1 MSRLLCLSRVC
12 ARCTVF
18 SARCQGQQQ
27 LVKRFLIQQQS
38 AYVGGSSLPK
48 NRTNSKLWLCGV
60 GVGLALAVGLKSR
73 SDTAD
78 SSCEKRETE
87 AARYRRAAE
96 VGREL
101 LERIDQGR
109 NRGRPMEP
117 ETAFTFSFISCE
129 PLFVFRLRSVLR
141 GWWWGSLWTVFRS
154 GVKVVS
160 HCHTFTF

>member
-101 LERIDQGR
+101 LERIKAEVGAPGMVVGVSVDGVQVWCEG
-109 NRGRPMEP
+109 GVTLPHIYILS
-117 ETAFTFSFISCE
+117 FFSII
-129 PLFVFRLRSVLR
+129 
-141 GWWWGSLWTVFRS
+141 
-154 GVKVVS
+154 K
-160 HCHTFTF
+160 

>member
-101 LERIDQGR
+101 LERIKAEVGAPGMVVGVSVDGVQGLVMLIWR
-109 NRGRPMEP
+109 
-117 ETAFTFSFISCE
+117 TVYC
-129 PLFVFRLRSVLR
+129 VL
-141 GWWWGSLWTVFRS
+141 
-154 GVKVVS
+154 
-160 HCHTFTF
+160 HTR

>member
-101 LERIDQGR
+101 LERIKVGTEVGLWNQKQ
-109 NRGRPMEP
+109 PSP
-117 ETAFTFSFISCE
+117 S
-129 PLFVFRLRSVLR
+129 RSSAVNLCL
-141 GWWWGSLWTVFRS
+141 SS
-154 GVKVVS
+154 G
-160 HCHTFTF
+160 